1 MNRRNFFSRITRR
14 ATSLTLALLLIC
26 GGGASSVQAQ
36 EPTAPAQDEV
46 VKVRTRVVFLDAL
59 VTDKKTKSFA
69 AGLAPENFEVL
80 ADGKPRP
87 VSYFTREGDK
97 NRRPLALALVF
108 DLERL
113 GAGRYMRRTEILEA
127 MAAELSKLP
136 PEDEVA
142 VVVLDPNGVEDR
154 REWLTPFTRNRAQ
167 VASAMAIVP
176 TLVGEGAGG
185 DGEGDEG
192 APAREAAE
200 RRAEQA
206 GANPATQTPA
216 GQTATNTEGAATES
230 DGAATEK
237 ETEKHKEKE
246 KEQGGKKS
254 ISITAG
260 SGGVKVETSKS
271 RREEGRDAGK
281 VAGKDAGRGAGGEGF
296 KDEEDDEY
304 GEGVEIDYIKDK
316 KGNFVKRIAKPDGTL
331 LLERQNKDGT
341 TTTEYQEPFDLAAAT
356 MEITKRIS
364 VDRPNSQPAVV
375 YITDGIAPV
384 FYSQRDYI
392 ESKLL
397 KSNVIFS
404 ALVTDMKTGFKFAM
418 PLLKPLGN
426 LAGISISGSAQYLAK
441 ATGGESVRV
450 RRPADYAN
458 GLARIVGNL
467 NSRYSLGFTLTED
480 ERDDGQMHALEVRVR
495 ARDAKG
501 KERKLEVKT
510 RRGYYLPVDGKQNSS
525 AEAARQSGG
534 EATTSERVK
543 N

>member
-1 MNRRNFFSRITRR
+1 MRSRNFFWSGIRR
-14 ATSLTLALLLIC
+14 GISFSLSLLLVC
-26 GGGASSVQAQ
+26 GGASLAAAQ
-36 EPTAPAQDEV
+36 EEAAQDEA

-69 AGLAPENFEVL
+69 SGLSAENFEVL
-80 ADGKPRP
+80 ADGQPRP

-136 PEDEVA
+136 AEDEVA
-142 VVVLDPNGVEDR
+142 VIVLDPNGVEDR

-185 DGEGDEG
+185 SGGDESEPDEK
-192 APAREAAE
+192 A
-200 RRAEQA
+200 
-206 GANPATQTPA
+206 QTPA
-216 GQTATNTEGAATES
+216 AQTTGSGEGAA
-230 DGAATEK
+230 G
-237 ETEKHKEKE
+237 ETGQPVKEKE
-246 KEQGGKKS
+246 KEKREKGMSVTIG
-254 ISITAG
+254 T
-260 SGGVKVETSKS
+260 GGVKVESS
-271 RREEGRDAGK
+271 GERDK
-281 VAGKDAGRGAGGEGF
+281 TV
-296 KDEEDDEY
+296 DEQDEA
-304 GEGVEIDYIKDK
+304 VEIDYIKDK
-316 KGNFVKRIAKPDGTL
+316 KGETVKRIAKPDGAL
-331 LLERQNKDGT
+331 IIERRNKDGST
-341 TTTEYQEPFDLAAAT
+341 TSDYQEPFDLAAAAL
-356 MEITKRIS
+356 EITKR
-364 VDRPNSQPAVV
+364 VAADRPNSQPALV

-384 FYSQRDYI
+384 FYTQRDYV

-426 LAGISISGSAQYLAK
+426 LAGISISGSAQHLAK

-450 RRPADYAN
+450 RRPADYAR
-458 GLARIVGNL
+458 GLSRIVGNL
-467 NSRYSLGFTLTED
+467 NSRYSLGFTLIETET
-480 ERDDGQMHALEVRVR
+480 DDGQMHPLEVRVR
-495 ARDAKG
+495 ARDARG
-501 KERKLEVKT
+501 KERKLEVKA
-510 RRGYYLPVDGKQNSS
+510 RRGYYMPQDAKQKS
-525 AEAARQSGG
+525 AEAAGKTRAAGATQG
-534 EATTSERVK
+534 EPVK

>member
-1 MNRRNFFSRITRR
+1 MRSQNF
-14 ATSLTLALLLIC
+14 LARGLRHAISYALSLLLVC
-26 GGGASSVQAQ
+26 GGASFAAAQ
-36 EPTAPAQDEV
+36 ETTATQDEV
-46 VKVRTRVVFLDAL
+46 LKVRTRVVFLDAL
-59 VTDKKTKSFA
+59 VTDKKTKSLA
-69 AGLAPENFEVL
+69 SGLTPENFEVL

-97 NRRPLALALVF
+97 NRRPLALAIVF

-142 VVVLDPNGVEDR
+142 VIVLDPNGVEDR

-185 DGEGDEG
+185 DGGDDEG
-192 APAREAAE
+192 APAQEAAE
-200 RRAEQA
+200 RRAQQA
-206 GANPATQTPA
+206 GGSTTPAPAA
-216 GQTATNTEGAATES
+216 GQTPESSAGATKESAQAA
-230 DGAATEK
+230 
-237 ETEKHKEKE
+237 KEKE
-246 KEQGGKKS
+246 KEKRERGIS
-254 ISITAG
+254 ISVGTG
-260 SGGVKVETSKS
+260 SGVKVETPHDEQDKI
-271 RREEGRDAGK
+271 
-281 VAGKDAGRGAGGEGF
+281 V
-296 KDEEDDEY
+296 DEEDED
-304 GEGVEIDYIKDK
+304 VEVDYIKDK
-316 KGNFVKRIAKPDGTL
+316 KGNTVKRIVKPDGAMII
-331 LLERQNKDGT
+331 ERQNKDGT
-341 TTTEYQEPFDLAAAT
+341 TTGDYQEPFDLAAAAV
-356 MEITKRIS
+356 EITKR
-364 VDRPNSQPAVV
+364 VAQERPNSQPALV

-384 FYSQRDYI
+384 FYTQRDYV

-450 RRPADYAN
+450 RRPADYAR
-458 GLARIVGNL
+458 GLSQIVGNL
-467 NSRYSLGFTLTED
+467 NSRYSLGFALGEAET
-480 ERDDGQMHALEVRVR
+480 DDGQMHALEVRVR

-501 KERKLEVKT
+501 KERKLEVKA
-510 RRGYYLPVDGKQNSS
+510 RRGYYMPTDAKSKS
-525 AEAARQSGG
+525 AEAAKQTNAN
-534 EATTSERVK
+534 EATQSERIK

>member
-1 MNRRNFFSRITRR
+1 MRSQNFFSRVIRNGISC
-14 ATSLTLALLLIC
+14 ALSLLLVC
-26 GGGASSVQAQ
+26 GGASFAVAQ
-36 EPTAPAQDEV
+36 EAGAAAQQDEV

-69 AGLAPENFEVL
+69 SGLAPENFEVL

-97 NRRPLALALVF
+97 NRRPLALAVVF

-142 VVVLDPNGVEDR
+142 VVVLDPSGVNDR

-185 DGEGDEG
+185 EIGENESEDEKP
-192 APAREAAE
+192 PAAAE
-200 RRAEQA
+200 
-206 GANPATQTPA
+206 QT
-216 GQTATNTEGAATES
+216 TES
-230 DGAATEK
+230 GDGAAK
-237 ETEKHKEKE
+237 ESEQAAKEKE
-246 KEQGGKKS
+246 KAKEREKQRERERENGLS
-254 ISITAG
+254 ISV
-260 SGGVKVETSKS
+260 GGGNGVRVETPHD
-271 RREEGRDAGK
+271 EQDK
-281 VAGKDAGRGAGGEGF
+281 VV
-296 KDEEDDEY
+296 DEEDE
-304 GEGVEIDYIKDK
+304 EVEIDYIKDK
-316 KGNFVKRIAKPDGTL
+316 KGNTIKRIVKPDGAMII
-331 LLERQNKDGT
+331 ERTNKDGT
-341 TTTEYQEPFDLAAAT
+341 TTGEYQEPFDLAAAAV
-356 MEITKRIS
+356 EITKR
-364 VDRPNSQPAVV
+364 VAAERPNSQPAIV

-384 FYSQRDYI
+384 FYTQRDYV
-392 ESKLL
+392 EAKLL

-418 PLLKPLGN
+418 PILRPLGN
-426 LAGISISGSAQYLAK
+426 LAGISISGSAQHLAK

-458 GLARIVGNL
+458 GLSLIVGNL
-467 NSRYSLGFTLTED
+467 NARYSLGFTLAETET
-480 ERDDGQMHALEVRVR
+480 DDGQMHPLEVRVR
-495 ARDAKG
+495 AKDAKG
-501 KERKLEVKT
+501 KERKLEVKA
-510 RRGYYLPVDGKQNSS
+510 RRGYYMPTDATATKKSR
-525 AEAARQSGG
+525 EAAKKNEGG
-534 EATTSERVK
+534 GDKTQSERVK

>member
-1 MNRRNFFSRITRR
+1 MRSQNFLSRALRNALS
-14 ATSLTLALLLIC
+14 LALSLLLVW
-26 GGGASSVQAQ
+26 GGASSAAAQ
-36 EPTAPAQDEV
+36 EQSAATAQDEV

-97 NRRPLALALVF
+97 TRRPLALAVVF

-142 VVVLDPNGVEDR
+142 VVVLDPSGVNDR

-167 VASAMAIVP
+167 TASAMSIVP

-185 DGEGDEG
+185 DMGDNESEEKP
-192 APAREAAE
+192 PAAAE
-200 RRAEQA
+200 QS
-206 GANPATQTPA
+206 N
-216 GQTATNTEGAATES
+216 ES
-230 DGAATEK
+230 GDGAGK
-237 ETEKHKEKE
+237 ESEQVAKEKE
-246 KEQGGKKS
+246 KAKEKNEKGVSVTIGG
-254 ISITAG
+254 G
-260 SGGVKVETSKS
+260 NGVRVETPHDEQDKL
-271 RREEGRDAGK
+271 
-281 VAGKDAGRGAGGEGF
+281 V
-296 KDEEDDEY
+296 DEEDE
-304 GEGVEIDYIKDK
+304 EVEIDYIKDK
-316 KGNFVKRIAKPDGTL
+316 KGNTVKRIVKPDGAMII
-331 LLERQNKDGT
+331 ERMNKDGT
-341 TTTEYQEPFDLAAAT
+341 TTGEYQEPFDLAAAAV
-356 MEITKRIS
+356 EITKR
-364 VDRPNSQPAVV
+364 VAAERPNSQPAIV

-384 FYSQRDYI
+384 FYTQRDYV
-392 ESKLL
+392 EAKLL

-418 PLLKPLGN
+418 PILRPLGN
-426 LAGISISGSAQYLAK
+426 LAGISISGSAQHLAK

-458 GLARIVGNL
+458 GLSLIVGNL
-467 NSRYSLGFTLTED
+467 NARYSLGFTLAETET
-480 ERDDGQMHALEVRVR
+480 DDGQMHALEVRVR
-495 ARDAKG
+495 AKDAKG
-501 KERKLEVKT
+501 KERKLEVKA
-510 RRGYYLPVDGKQNSS
+510 RRGYYMPTDATAAAKKKS
-525 AEAARQSGG
+525 AEAAKKNEGG
-534 EATTSERVK
+534 DDKTQSERVK

>member
-1 MNRRNFFSRITRR
+1 MRGKNFFSRVIIN
-14 ATSLTLALLLIC
+14 AASFALSLLLVC
-26 GGGASSVQAQ
+26 SGATFAAAQ
-36 EPTAPAQDEV
+36 EATASQQDEV

-87 VSYFTREGDK
+87 VSYFMREGDK

-142 VVVLDPNGVEDR
+142 VVVLDPNGVNDR

-167 VASAMAIVP
+167 IASAMAIVP

-185 DGEGDEG
+185 DGGGNESEDGEQAPVEKTAESGEGTAKDGE
-192 APAREAAE
+192 EAAKE
-200 RRAEQA
+200 REKRR
-206 GANPATQTPA
+206 
-216 GQTATNTEGAATES
+216 
-230 DGAATEK
+230 EK
-237 ETEKHKEKE
+237 EREK
-246 KEQGGKKS
+246 GVS
-254 ISITAG
+254 ISVGTG
-260 SGGVKVETSKS
+260 SGVKVETPHD
-271 RREEGRDAGK
+271 EQDLI
-281 VAGKDAGRGAGGEGF
+281 V
-296 KDEEDDEY
+296 DEEDED
-304 GEGVEIDYIKDK
+304 VEIDYIKDK
-316 KGNFVKRIAKPDGTL
+316 KGNTVKRIVKPDGAMII
-331 LLERQNKDGT
+331 ERTNKDGT
-341 TTTEYQEPFDLAAAT
+341 TTGEYQEPFDLAAAAV
-356 MEITKRIS
+356 EITKR
-364 VDRPNSQPAVV
+364 VAAERPNSQPAIV
-375 YITDGIAPV
+375 YVTDGIAPV
-384 FYSQRDYI
+384 FYTQRDYV

-418 PLLKPLGN
+418 PILKPLGN

-458 GLARIVGNL
+458 GLSKIVGNL
-467 NSRYSLGFTLTED
+467 TSRYSLGFTLAETET
-480 ERDDGQMHALEVRVR
+480 DDGQMHPLEVRVR

-501 KERKLEVKT
+501 KERKLEVKA
-510 RRGYYLPVDGKQNSS
+510 RRGYYMPTDATAAKKS
-525 AEAARQSGG
+525 AEAAKKNESGDKTQG
-534 EATTSERVK
+534 ERVK

>member
-1 MNRRNFFSRITRR
+1 MRSKNFFSRIIIN
-14 ATSLTLALLLIC
+14 AASFALSLMLIS
-26 GGGASSVQAQ
+26 GGASFVAAQ
-36 EPTAPAQDEV
+36 EQAAAQQDEV

-59 VTDKKTKSFA
+59 VTDKKTKAFA

-80 ADGKPRP
+80 ADGQPRP

-136 PEDEVA
+136 AEDEVA
-142 VVVLDPNGVEDR
+142 VIVLDPNGVEDR

-167 VASAMAIVP
+167 TASAMAIVP

-185 DGEGDEG
+185 DSGGNDSEDSAKVPVEKT
-192 APAREAAE
+192 AE
-200 RRAEQA
+200 SI
-206 GANPATQTPA
+206 
-216 GQTATNTEGAATES
+216 EGAAKEIEQE
-230 DGAATEK
+230 AKEREKQREK
-237 ETEKHKEKE
+237 EREK
-246 KEQGGKKS
+246 GM
-254 ISITAG
+254 SITVG
-260 SGGVKVETSKS
+260 SGSGVKVETPHD
-271 RREEGRDAGK
+271 E
-281 VAGKDAGRGAGGEGF
+281 KDMVV
-296 KDEEDDEY
+296 DEEDED
-304 GEGVEIDYIKDK
+304 VEIDYIKDK
-316 KGNFVKRIAKPDGTL
+316 KGQTVKRIVKPDGAMIIEHT
-331 LLERQNKDGT
+331 NKDGT
-341 TTTEYQEPFDLAAAT
+341 TTSDYQDPFDLAAAAV
-356 MEITKRIS
+356 EITKR
-364 VDRPNSQPAVV
+364 VAKERPNSQPAVV

-384 FYSQRDYI
+384 FYTQRDYV

-418 PLLKPLGN
+418 PILKPLGN

-467 NSRYSLGFTLTED
+467 NSRYSLGFTLAETET
-480 ERDDGQMHALEVRVR
+480 DDGQMHPLEVRVR
-495 ARDAKG
+495 AKDAKG
-501 KERKLEVKT
+501 KERKLEVKA
-510 RRGYYLPVDGKQNSS
+510 RRGYYMTTDAAKKSS
-525 AEAARQSGG
+525 AEAAKKSEGSDDKTQ
-534 EATTSERVK
+534 SERVK

>member
-1 MNRRNFFSRITRR
+1 MRSQNFLSRGLRNGVSFALS
-14 ATSLTLALLLIC
+14 LLLVC
-26 GGGASSVQAQ
+26 GGASFALAQ
-36 EPTAPAQDEV
+36 EATTTGQDEV

-167 VASAMAIVP
+167 TASAMAIVP

-185 DGEGDEG
+185 DGGSDEG
-192 APAREAAE
+192 APAQEAAE
-200 RRAEQA
+200 RRAQQA
-206 GANPATQTPA
+206 GANGATPVPVEKSA
-216 GQTATNTEGAATES
+216 ESIEGAAKEIEQTAKEQEKAK
-230 DGAATEK
+230 DGEQAAKEREKQREK
-237 ETEKHKEKE
+237 EREK
-246 KEQGGKKS
+246 GM
-254 ISITAG
+254 SITIG
-260 SGGVKVETSKS
+260 TGEGVKVETPH
-271 RREEGRDAGK
+271 DA
-281 VAGKDAGRGAGGEGF
+281 
-296 KDEEDDEY
+296 KDEVVDEQD
-304 GEGVEIDYIKDK
+304 ENVEVDYIKDK
-316 KGNFVKRIAKPDGTL
+316 KGNTVKRIVKPDGAMII
-331 LLERQNKDGT
+331 ERTNKDGT
-341 TTTEYQEPFDLAAAT
+341 TTQDYQEPFDLAAAAV
-356 MEITKRIS
+356 EITKR
-364 VDRPNSQPAVV
+364 VAEERPNSQPAVV

-384 FYSQRDYI
+384 FYTQRDYV
-392 ESKLL
+392 EAKLL

-458 GLARIVGNL
+458 GLSLIVGNL
-467 NSRYSLGFTLTED
+467 NARYSLGFTLADTET
-480 ERDDGQMHALEVRVR
+480 DDGQMHALEVR
-495 ARDAKG
+495 AHAKDAKG
-501 KERKLEVKT
+501 KERKLEVKA
-510 RRGYYLPVDGKQNSS
+510 RRGYYLTTDAVKKS
-525 AEAARQSGG
+525 AEAAKKNESGDDKPQG
-534 EATTSERVK
+534 ERVK

>member
-1 MNRRNFFSRITRR
+1 MSSHNFFSRIISRTI
-14 ATSLTLALLLIC
+14 SLALSLLLVC
-26 GGGASSVQAQ
+26 GGASLAAAQ
-36 EPTAPAQDEV
+36 EAAAQDEV

-59 VTDKKTKSFA
+59 VTDKKTKLFA
-69 AGLAPENFEVL
+69 SGLAPENFEVL
-80 ADGKPRP
+80 ADGRARP
-87 VSYFTREGDK
+87 VSYFTREGDR

-136 PEDEVA
+136 AEDEVA
-142 VVVLDPNGVEDR
+142 VIVLDPNGVEDR

-167 VASAMAIVP
+167 TASAMAIVP

-185 DGEGDEG
+185 DGGGENESDDKPQ
-192 APAREAAE
+192 APVA
-200 RRAEQA
+200 
-206 GANPATQTPA
+206 
-216 GQTATNTEGAATES
+216 QTAESVEGAA
-230 DGAATEK
+230 K
-237 ETEKHKEKE
+237 EIEQTAKEKE
-246 KEQGGKKS
+246 KQAKEKQEKEKQAKEKGEKGT
-254 ISITAG
+254 SITIG
-260 SGGVKVETSKS
+260 SGGVKVESGS
-271 RREEGRDAGK
+271 E
-281 VAGKDAGRGAGGEGF
+281 KD
-296 KDEEDDEY
+296 KIVDEQDEN
-304 GEGVEIDYIKDK
+304 VEIEYIKDK
-316 KGNFVKRIAKPDGTL
+316 KGNTVKRIVKPDGAMII
-331 LLERQNKDGT
+331 ERTNKDGT
-341 TTTEYQEPFDLAAAT
+341 TTGEYQDPFDLAAAAV
-356 MEITKRIS
+356 EITKR
-364 VDRPNSQPAVV
+364 VAAERPNSQPAVV

-384 FYSQRDYI
+384 FYTQRDYV

-458 GLARIVGNL
+458 GLSRIVGNL
-467 NSRYSLGFTLTED
+467 NSRYSLGFALAETET
-480 ERDDGQMHALEVRVR
+480 DDGQMHPLEVRVR

-501 KERKLEVKT
+501 KERKLEVKA
-510 RRGYYLPVDGKQNSS
+510 RRGYYMPTDAKPKPD
-525 AEAARQSGG
+525 AEAAKKNEGG
-534 EATTSERVK
+534 EAKPDERVK

>member
-1 MNRRNFFSRITRR
+1 V
-14 ATSLTLALLLIC
+14 C
-26 GGGASSVQAQ
+26 GGASLAAAQ
-36 EPTAPAQDEV
+36 EAVAQDEV

-59 VTDKKTKSFA
+59 VTDKKTKAFA
-69 AGLAPENFEVL
+69 SGLAPENFEVL
-80 ADGKPRP
+80 ADGRARP
-87 VSYFTREGDK
+87 VSYFTREGDR

-136 PEDEVA
+136 AEDEVA
-142 VVVLDPNGVEDR
+142 VIVLDPNGVEDR

-167 VASAMAIVP
+167 TASAMAIVP

-185 DGEGDEG
+185 DGGSDEG
-192 APAREAAE
+192 APAQEAAE
-200 RRAEQA
+200 RRAEAA
-206 GANPATQTPA
+206 GGEAARVPVA
-216 GQTATNTEGAATES
+216 QTAESVEGAAKES
-230 DGAATEK
+230 EPTA
-237 ETEKHKEKE
+237 KEKE
-246 KEQGGKKS
+246 KQAKEKQEKEKQEKEKS
-254 ISITAG
+254 EKGTSITIG
-260 SGGVKVETSKS
+260 SGGVKVESGS
-271 RREEGRDAGK
+271 E
-281 VAGKDAGRGAGGEGF
+281 KD
-296 KDEEDDEY
+296 KIVDEQDEN
-304 GEGVEIDYIKDK
+304 VEIEYIKDK
-316 KGNFVKRIAKPDGTL
+316 KGNTVKRIVKPDGAMII
-331 LLERQNKDGT
+331 ERTNKDGT
-341 TTTEYQEPFDLAAAT
+341 TTGEYQDPFDLAAAAV
-356 MEITKRIS
+356 EITKR
-364 VDRPNSQPAVV
+364 VAAERPNSQPAVV

-384 FYSQRDYI
+384 FYTQRDYV

-458 GLARIVGNL
+458 GLSRIVGNL
-467 NSRYSLGFTLTED
+467 NSRYSLGFALAETET
-480 ERDDGQMHALEVRVR
+480 DDGQMHPLEVRVR

-501 KERKLEVKT
+501 KERKLEVKA
-510 RRGYYLPVDGKQNSS
+510 RRGYYMPTDAKPKPD
-525 AEAARQSGG
+525 AEAAKKKNEGG
-534 EATTSERVK
+534 EAKPDERVK

>member
-1 MNRRNFFSRITRR
+1 MRSKNFFSRVIIN
-14 ATSLTLALLLIC
+14 ATSFALSLLLVC
-26 GGGASSVQAQ
+26 GGATFAVAQ
-36 EPTAPAQDEV
+36 EATMAAQQDEV

-59 VTDKKTKSFA
+59 VTDRKTKSFA

-80 ADGKPRP
+80 ADGRPRP

-142 VVVLDPNGVEDR
+142 VVVLDPNGVDNR

-167 VASAMAIVP
+167 TASAMAIVP

-185 DGEGDEG
+185 DGGGNNESEDGEQAPVEKTAESAGG
-192 APAREAAE
+192 AAKDGEEAAKE
-200 RRAEQA
+200 REKQR
-206 GANPATQTPA
+206 
-216 GQTATNTEGAATES
+216 
-230 DGAATEK
+230 EK
-237 ETEKHKEKE
+237 EREK
-246 KEQGGKKS
+246 GIS
-254 ISITAG
+254 ISVGTG
-260 SGGVKVETSKS
+260 SGVKVETPHD
-271 RREEGRDAGK
+271 E
-281 VAGKDAGRGAGGEGF
+281 KDLVV
-296 KDEEDDEY
+296 DEEDED
-304 GEGVEIDYIKDK
+304 VEIDYIKDK
-316 KGNFVKRIAKPDGTL
+316 KGNTIKRIVKPDGAMII
-331 LLERQNKDGT
+331 ERTNKDGT
-341 TTTEYQEPFDLAAAT
+341 TTQDYQEPFDLAAAAV
-356 MEITKRIS
+356 EITKR
-364 VDRPNSQPAVV
+364 VAVERPNSQPAVV
-375 YITDGIAPV
+375 YVTDGIAPV
-384 FYSQRDYI
+384 FYTQRDYV

-418 PLLKPLGN
+418 PILKPLGN

-458 GLARIVGNL
+458 GLSKIVGNL
-467 NSRYSLGFTLTED
+467 TSRYSLGFTLAETET
-480 ERDDGQMHALEVRVR
+480 DDGQMHPLEVRVR

-501 KERKLEVKT
+501 KERKLEVKA
-510 RRGYYLPVDGKQNSS
+510 RRGYYMPTDATATKKS
-525 AEAARQSGG
+525 AEAAKKNEGG
-534 EATTSERVK
+534 DDKTQSERVK

>member
-1 MNRRNFFSRITRR
+1 MKNQDFLSRGLRNGL
-14 ATSLTLALLLIC
+14 SLALALLLVC
-26 GGGASSVQAQ
+26 GGAGVAGAQ
-36 EPTAPAQDEV
+36 EATAAAATAQDEV

-97 NRRPLALALVF
+97 NRRPLALAIVF

-142 VVVLDPNGVEDR
+142 VIVLDPNGVDDR

-185 DGEGDEG
+185 GHDGEADKEV
-192 APAREAAE
+192 PVEKTAE
-200 RRAEQA
+200 SI
-206 GANPATQTPA
+206 
-216 GQTATNTEGAATES
+216 EGAAKEIEQTAKAEEK
-230 DGAATEK
+230 AKEREKQREK
-237 ETEKHKEKE
+237 EREN
-246 KEQGGKKS
+246 GLS
-254 ISITAG
+254 ISIG
-260 SGGVKVETSKS
+260 GGDGVKVETPHD
-271 RREEGRDAGK
+271 EQDK
-281 VAGKDAGRGAGGEGF
+281 VV
-296 KDEEDDEY
+296 DEEDED
-304 GEGVEIDYIKDK
+304 VEIDYIKDK
-316 KGNFVKRIAKPDGTL
+316 KGNTVKRIVKPDGAMII
-331 LLERQNKDGT
+331 ERKNKDGST
-341 TTTEYQEPFDLAAAT
+341 TSDYQEPFDLAAAAV
-356 MEITKRIS
+356 EITKR
-364 VDRPNSQPAVV
+364 VAAERPNSQPALV

-384 FYSQRDYI
+384 FYTQRDYV
-392 ESKLL
+392 EAKLL

-418 PLLKPLGN
+418 PILKPLGN
-426 LAGISISGSAQYLAK
+426 LAGISISGSAQHLAK

-458 GLARIVGNL
+458 GLSLIIGNL
-467 NSRYSLGFTLTED
+467 NARYSLGFTLAETET
-480 ERDDGQMHALEVRVR
+480 DDGQMHPLEVRVR
-495 ARDAKG
+495 AKDAKG
-501 KERKLEVKT
+501 KERKLEVKA
-510 RRGYYLPVDGKQNSS
+510 RRGYYMPTDATAKKSS
-525 AEAARQSGG
+525 EAAKKNENDADKTQ
-534 EATTSERVK
+534 SERVK

>member
-1 MNRRNFFSRITRR
+1 MSSRHFFSRILRNG
-14 ATSLTLALLLIC
+14 TSLALALLLLF
-26 GGGASSVQAQ
+26 GGASFAAAQGTAQ
-36 EPTAPAQDEV
+36 EDEV

-69 AGLAPENFEVL
+69 SGLTAENFEVL
-80 ADGKPRP
+80 ADGSPRP

-185 DGEGDEG
+185 DGGSDEG
-192 APAREAAE
+192 AAAQEAAE
-200 RRAEQA
+200 RRSQAA
-206 GANPATQTPA
+206 GANGATQTPVEPTAQAPAAPTAESGA
-216 GQTATNTEGAATES
+216 GV
-230 DGAATEK
+230 ATEK
-237 ETEKHKEKE
+237 EQPAKEKE
-246 KEQGGKKS
+246 KEKGEKGT
-254 ISITAG
+254 SITIG
-260 SGGVKVETSKS
+260 TGGVKVES
-271 RREEGRDAGK
+271 
-281 VAGKDAGRGAGGEGF
+281 GGERD
-296 KDEEDDEY
+296 KSVDEQA
-304 GEGVEIDYIKDK
+304 EGVEVDYIKDK
-316 KGNFVKRIAKPDGTL
+316 KGNTVKRIAKPDGTL
-331 LLERQNKDGT
+331 IIERRNKDGST
-341 TTTEYQEPFDLAAAT
+341 TSDYQTPFDLAAAAL
-356 MEITKRIS
+356 EITKR
-364 VDRPNSQPAVV
+364 VAAERPNSQPALI

-384 FYSQRDYI
+384 FYTQRDYV

-426 LAGISISGSAQYLAK
+426 LAGISISGSAQHLAK
-441 ATGGESVRV
+441 ATGGETVRV

-458 GLARIVGNL
+458 GLSRIVGNL
-467 NSRYSLGFTLTED
+467 NSRYSLGFTLAET
-480 ERDDGQMHALEVRVR
+480 ERDDGQMHPLEVRVR

-501 KERKLEVKT
+501 KERKLEVKA
-510 RRGYYLPVDGKQNSS
+510 RRGYYMPTDAKQKS
-525 AEAARQSGG
+525 AEAAKQTDAG
-534 EATTSERVK
+534 EATPK
-543 N
+543 

>member
-1 MNRRNFFSRITRR
+1 MNSRNFFSRSNRNML
-14 ATSLTLALLLIC
+14 SLALALLLVC
-26 GGGASSVQAQ
+26 GGSGASPVAAQ

-59 VTDKKTKSFA
+59 VTDKKTKTFA

-80 ADGKPRP
+80 ADGKPRA

-142 VVVLDPNGVEDR
+142 VIVLDPNGVEDR

-185 DGEGDEG
+185 DGGSDEG
-192 APAREAAE
+192 APAQEAAE

-206 GANPATQTPA
+206 GANAATQTPA
-216 GQTATNTEGAATES
+216 EQTAANTEGAA
-230 DGAATEK
+230 K
-237 ETEKHKEKE
+237 ETEQATKEQEKEKE
-246 KEQGGKKS
+246 KEPRKKE

-260 SGGVKVETSKS
+260 TGGVKVETSKS
-271 RREEGRDAGK
+271 RREEGRDAGT
-281 VAGKDAGRGAGGEGF
+281 
-296 KDEEDDEY
+296 DEEDDEY

-316 KGNFVKRIAKPDGTL
+316 KGNTVKRIVKPDGTL
-331 LLERQNKDGT
+331 LLERKNKDGT
-341 TTTEYQEPFDLAAAT
+341 TTQEYQDPFDLAAAT
-356 MEITKRIS
+356 MEITRRIA

-375 YITDGIAPV
+375 YVTDGIAPV
-384 FYSQRDYI
+384 FYTQRDYI

-458 GLARIVGNL
+458 GLSRIVGNL

-510 RRGYYLPVDGKQNSS
+510 RRGYYMPAEGKQNSS
-525 AEAARQSGG
+525 AEAAKQTGG
-534 EATTSERVK
+534 EATPGERVK

>member
-1 MNRRNFFSRITRR
+1 MKSHNFFLPLIREAVSF
-14 ATSLTLALLLIC
+14 TLALLLI
-26 GGGASSVQAQ
+26 GGGASFVAAQ
-36 EPTAPAQDEV
+36 EPAAQDEV

-59 VTDKKTKSFA
+59 VTDKKTKAFA
-69 AGLAPENFEVL
+69 AGLAAENFEVL
-80 ADGKPRP
+80 ADGRPRP

-142 VVVLDPNGVEDR
+142 VIVLDPNGVEDR

-176 TLVGEGAGG
+176 TLVGQGAGG
-185 DGEGDEG
+185 GSSDEG
-192 APAREAAE
+192 AVAQEAAE

-206 GANPATQTPA
+206 GANGATQAPA
-216 GQTATNTEGAATES
+216 DGTAQKSDEGAAKES
-230 DGAATEK
+230 VRDAGEK
-237 ETEKHKEKE
+237 GKEKE
-246 KEQGGKKS
+246 KREKEMS
-254 ISITAG
+254 ISVGT
-260 SGGVKVETSKS
+260 GGVKVETSK
-271 RREEGRDAGK
+271 AGSE
-281 VAGKDAGRGAGGEGF
+281 AGAGGF
-296 KDEEDDEY
+296 KDEE
-304 GEGVEIDYIKDK
+304 VEIDYIKDR
-316 KGNFVKRIAKPDGTL
+316 KGNTVKRIVKPDGTL
-331 LLERQNKDGT
+331 LLERRNKDGSIT
-341 TTTEYQEPFDLAAAT
+341 TDYQDPFDLAAAT
-356 MEITKRIS
+356 LEITKRIAGE
-364 VDRPNSQPAVV
+364 RPNSQPALV
-375 YITDGIAPV
+375 YVTDGIAPV
-384 FYSQRDYI
+384 FYEQRDYI

-404 ALVTDMKTGFKFAM
+404 ALVTDMKTGLKFAL
-418 PLLKPLGN
+418 PILKPLGN

-458 GLARIVGNL
+458 GLSRIVGNL
-467 NSRYSLGFTLTED
+467 NSRYSLGFTLAAD
-480 ERDDGQMHALEVRVR
+480 EQDDGRMHPLEVRVR
-495 ARDAKG
+495 VRDAKG

-510 RRGYYLPVDGKQNSS
+510 RHGYYLPADAKENSAAGAAKKSVD
-525 AEAARQSGG
+525 G
-534 EATTSERVK
+534 EATQGERVK

>member
-1 MNRRNFFSRITRR
+1 MRSQNFLSRAVRNGVSFALS
-14 ATSLTLALLLIC
+14 LLLVC
-26 GGGASSVQAQ
+26 GGAGVAGAQ
-36 EPTAPAQDEV
+36 EPTTTQDEV

-69 AGLAPENFEVL
+69 AGLTPENFEVL

-87 VSYFTREGDK
+87 VTYFTREGDK
-97 NRRPLALALVF
+97 NRRPLALAVVF

-142 VVVLDPNGVEDR
+142 VIVLDPNGVDDR

-185 DGEGDEG
+185 GNDGEDNEG
-192 APAREAAE
+192 APVEKTAESIEGAAKE
-200 RRAEQA
+200 IE
-206 GANPATQTPA
+206 
-216 GQTATNTEGAATES
+216 QTATEQEKAKEREKQR
-230 DGAATEK
+230 EK
-237 ETEKHKEKE
+237 EREK
-246 KEQGGKKS
+246 G
-254 ISITAG
+254 ISITIG
-260 SGGVKVETSKS
+260 TGDGVKVETPHDK
-271 RREEGRDAGK
+271 
-281 VAGKDAGRGAGGEGF
+281 KDEVV
-296 KDEEDDEY
+296 DEEDE
-304 GEGVEIDYIKDK
+304 EVEIDYIKDK
-316 KGNFVKRIAKPDGTL
+316 KGNTVKRIVKPDGTL
-331 LLERQNKDGT
+331 IIERKNKDGST
-341 TTTEYQEPFDLAAAT
+341 TTDYQAPFDLAAAAL
-356 MEITKRIS
+356 EITKR
-364 VDRPNSQPAVV
+364 VAAERPNSQPALV

-384 FYSQRDYI
+384 FYTQRDYV
-392 ESKLL
+392 EAKLL

-426 LAGISISGSAQYLAK
+426 LAGISISGSAQHLAK

-458 GLARIVGNL
+458 GLSLIVGNL
-467 NSRYSLGFTLTED
+467 NARYSLGFTLAETET
-480 ERDDGQMHALEVRVR
+480 DDGQMHPLQVRVR
-495 ARDAKG
+495 AKDARG
-501 KERKLEVKT
+501 KERKLEVKA
-510 RRGYYLPVDGKQNSS
+510 RRGYYMPTDETPKKSS
-525 AEAARQSGG
+525 AEAAKKNESGDDK
-534 EATTSERVK
+534 TQSERVK

>member
-1 MNRRNFFSRITRR
+1 MRSQKLLSRGLRNKVS
-14 ATSLTLALLLIC
+14 LALSLLLVC
-26 GGGASSVQAQ
+26 GGASFAGAQ
-36 EPTAPAQDEV
+36 DAAATQDEV

-69 AGLAPENFEVL
+69 SGLTPENFEVL

-97 NRRPLALALVF
+97 NRRPLALAIVF

-142 VVVLDPNGVEDR
+142 VIVLDPNGVEDR

-185 DGEGDEG
+185 DMGEND
-192 APAREAAE
+192 AAE
-200 RRAEQA
+200 DKPQAPIERTAESIEG
-206 GANPATQTPA
+206 GAKEIE
-216 GQTATNTEGAATES
+216 QTAKENEKAKDREQQR
-230 DGAATEK
+230 EK
-237 ETEKHKEKE
+237 EREK
-246 KEQGGKKS
+246 GMT
-254 ISITAG
+254 ISIGTG
-260 SGGVKVETSKS
+260 SGVKVETPHD
-271 RREEGRDAGK
+271 E
-281 VAGKDAGRGAGGEGF
+281 KD
-296 KDEEDDEY
+296 KIVDEEDED
-304 GEGVEIDYIKDK
+304 VEIDYIKDK
-316 KGNFVKRIAKPDGTL
+316 KGNTVKRIVKPDGAMII
-331 LLERQNKDGT
+331 ERKNKDGST
-341 TTTEYQEPFDLAAAT
+341 TSDYQEPFDLAAAAV
-356 MEITKRIS
+356 EITKR
-364 VDRPNSQPAVV
+364 VAQERPNSQPALV

-384 FYSQRDYI
+384 FYTQRDYV
-392 ESKLL
+392 EAKLL

-418 PLLKPLGN
+418 PLLRPLGN
-426 LAGISISGSAQYLAK
+426 LAGISISGSAQHLAK

-458 GLARIVGNL
+458 GLSLIVGNL
-467 NSRYSLGFTLTED
+467 NSRYSLGFALAETET
-480 ERDDGQMHALEVRVR
+480 DDGQMHPLEVRVR

-501 KERKLEVKT
+501 KERKLEVKA
-510 RRGYYLPVDGKQNSS
+510 RRGYYMPTDAVAKKSP
-525 AEAARQSGG
+525 EAAKKNEGG
-534 EATTSERVK
+534 DDKTQSERVK